1 MWSPVAGGP
10 SHLPS
15 LTQGGTGI
23 MVVTQLGEHTFG
35 SDNWGEH
42 NFGNTT
48 GGGTHFFPQIIGLT
62 KILGRLLCL
71 TSWDDPTLS
80 PDKSADNYAY
90 HIFGQTT

>member
-23 MVVTQLGEHTFG
+23 GVVTQLG
-35 SDNWGEH
+35 
-42 NFGNTT
+42 
-48 GGGTHFFPQIIGLT
+48 GTHFWVRQLERNTVFTQIIGLT
-62 KILGRLLCL
+62 IIWGKLLCL
-71 TSWDDPTLS
+71 TNWDDPTLS
-80 PDKSADNYAY
+80 PDKSADNYAD